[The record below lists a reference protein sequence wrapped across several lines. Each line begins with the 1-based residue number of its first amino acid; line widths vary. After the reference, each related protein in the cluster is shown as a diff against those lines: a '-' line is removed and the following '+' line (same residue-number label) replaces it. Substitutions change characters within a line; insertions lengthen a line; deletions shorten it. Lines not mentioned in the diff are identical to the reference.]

1 MGPVD
6 YLAEL
11 VALYGR
17 FEVELNP
24 WVTWH
29 GRFVLQDI
37 RYVTQQASI
46 LLINLILSIF

>member
-11 VALYGR
+11 VAFYGR

-24 WVTWH
+24 WVTRH
-29 GRFVLQDI
+29 GRFILQDVG
-37 RYVTQQASI
+37 YASQQASI
-46 LLINLILSIF
+46 LLINLIL